1 LKPNQDVPRALITEL
16 LQKFSSKDGYDLY
29 PDVKDFFLQLQNHAT
44 SRMTDRLDA
53 PWPYNRIVVGII
65 TNSDDRVPSIL
76 ESLGL
81 KVGPRR
87 VGQSSQYMAHSSV
100 RKDIDFVVHS
110 YDVGHE
116 KPDRRIFDAAT
127 SLLTST
133 LAKDGQG
140 ITSDDFEKLYV
151 GDDLEKDYEGAEA
164 AGWHAVL
171 LDRNGVMDKAKGF
184 HLGRVGVKNKKG
196 RETKVIMAKTLL
208 DLERW
213 LPIR

>member
-29 PDVKDFFLQLQNHAT
+29 PDVKDFFLQLQNPAT